1 MNSSNCLIKH
11 NNVRLDEFIK
21 LLNNTQQ
28 CAFRRIH
35 QTTIYYLIIYDNVR
49 LDEFIKLL
57 FLDNNGAFRFLVF
70 NQLLWPN
77 G

>member
-1 MNSSNCLIKH
+1 MCVSTNSSKYYL
-11 NNVRLDEFIK
+11 

-35 QTTIYYLIIYDNVR
+35 QTTIYYLIIHDNVR

-57 FLDNNGAFRFLVF
+57 FLDNSNAFSFLI
-70 NQLLWPN
+70 NTHQALWPN